1 MDPLFSDLISM
12 MRSRFIVLLPVVLM
26 LVYASWVYSNPA
38 YVNATELTGRVVRTG
53 SGTGIADATVHLL
66 GPDNVGMD
74 IASTNKDGSY
84 TIDLGV
90 LEDKELANLGA
101 FSLEAIV
108 NGKYKKRIRLGR
120 GLKLDGTVIRFRDI
134 RLP

>member
-1 MDPLFSDLISM
+1 MGVMKKL
-12 MRSRFIVLLPVVLM
+12 FIVLLPVGLM
-26 LVYASWVYSNPA
+26 LVFPTWVYSNPA
-38 YVNATELTGRVVRTG
+38 YVNAAELTGRVVRTG

-74 IASTNKDGSY
+74 ITSTNKDGRY
-84 TIDLGV
+84 TIDLSV
-90 LEDKELANLGA
+90 LEDKELVNLGA
-101 FSLEAIV
+101 FFLEAEV
-108 NGKYKKRIRLGR
+108 KGKYKKRIGLGR

>member
-1 MDPLFSDLISM
+1 
-12 MRSRFIVLLPVVLM
+12 MRNVFTALLPVVLM
-26 LVYASWVYSNPA
+26 LVFSPWVYGNPA

-53 SGTGIADATVHLL
+53 SGTGIGDATVHLI

-74 IASTNKDGSY
+74 VTSTNKDGSY

-90 LEDKELANLGA
+90 LEDKELINLGA
-101 FSLEAIV
+101 FFLEAAV
-108 NGKYKKRIRLGR
+108 KGKFKKRIGLGNGLRLE
-120 GLKLDGTVIRFRDI
+120 GTVLRFKDI